1 MVRFADKLRF
11 NIDFSY
17 QTMNSK
23 RIAFAA
29 LAIAALTLT
38 SFAVGISVGEARSVD
53 TRVYELRTYTT
64 NPGRLPAL
72 HKRFADHTM
81 RLFEKHGMQNVMY
94 WTPMDSAR
102 KDNTLIYV
110 ISHASREAA
119 DKSWREFAADSAW
132 IMVSRASE
140 VDGRILAKAPERVY
154 MTATPWSPPR

>member
-1 MVRFADKLRF
+1 
-11 NIDFSY
+11 
-17 QTMNSK
+17 MNAN
-23 RIAFAA
+23 RTTFAA
-29 LAIAALTLT
+29 LSLVALTLT
-38 SFAVGISVGEARSVD
+38 AFFTGISVGQARSVD

-72 HKRFADHTM
+72 QKRFAEHTM

-119 DKSWREFAADSAW
+119 DKNWREFSADSDWVKA
-132 IMVSRASE
+132 STASE
-140 VDGRILAKAPERVY
+140 VDGKILANSPERVF
-154 MTATPWSPPR
+154 MTATPWSPAAR

>member
-1 MVRFADKLRF
+1 
-11 NIDFSY
+11 
-17 QTMNSK
+17 MNAN
-23 RIAFAA
+23 RTTLAA
-29 LAIAALTLT
+29 LALAAVTLT
-38 SFAVGISVGEARSVD
+38 AFVTGISVGEARNVD

-72 HKRFADHTM
+72 QKRFAEHTM

-119 DKSWREFAADSAW
+119 DKSWREFSADSDWAKAAT
-132 IMVSRASE
+132 ASE
-140 VDGRILAKAPERVY
+140 VDGKILAKSPERVF
-154 MTATPWSPPR
+154 MTATPWSPIAQAAR

>member
-1 MVRFADKLRF
+1 
-11 NIDFSY
+11 
-17 QTMNSK
+17 MNGN
-23 RIAFAA
+23 RTALAA
-29 LAIAALTLT
+29 LSLVALTLT
-38 SFAVGISVGEARSVD
+38 AFVTGISVGEARNVD

-72 HKRFADHTM
+72 QKRFAEHTM

-119 DKSWREFAADSAW
+119 DKSWREFSADSDWAKAAT
-132 IMVSRASE
+132 ASE
-140 VDGRILAKAPERVY
+140 VDGKILAKSPERVF
-154 MTATPWSPPR
+154 MTATPWSPIAQAAR

>member
-1 MVRFADKLRF
+1 
-11 NIDFSY
+11 
-17 QTMNSK
+17 MNAN
-23 RIAFAA
+23 RTTLAA
-29 LAIAALTLT
+29 LSLVALTLT
-38 SFAVGISVGEARSVD
+38 AFVTGISVGEARNVD

-72 HKRFADHTM
+72 QKRFAEHTM

-119 DKSWREFAADSAW
+119 DKSWREFSADSDWAKAAT
-132 IMVSRASE
+132 ASE
-140 VDGRILAKAPERVY
+140 VDGKILAKSPERVF
-154 MTATPWSPPR
+154 MTATPWSPIAQAAR